1 MITPLADPPNL
12 RADSARVR
20 ERVIAV
26 ARQELA
32 EGEVAPSMNTLAARA
47 GVGVGTV
54 YRHFPTVQVL
64 LEALAIDGFR
74 TMVEEVRIASVR
86 TDAAV
91 AFEDVMRRAQ
101 QLQLGDPAL
110 ALVLASPEFTCDDVM
125 RLGADLIESMVRIV
139 RAARRAGMLRKGVDG
154 HDLRRLM
161 TGLYQSSRGTPPE
174 TAERY
179 LQILLDGLRP

>member
-1 MITPLADPPNL
+1 M
-12 RADSARVR
+12 RADSARIR

-32 EGEVAPSMNTLAARA
+32 EGAATLSMNALAARA

-64 LEALAIDGFR
+64 LEALAIDSFR
-74 TMVEEVRIASVR
+74 VLVEEVRVAAER
-86 TDAAV
+86 TDVTV
-91 AFEDVMRRAQ
+91 AFEDLMRRAQ

-110 ALVLASPEFTCDDVM
+110 ALVLASPEFTCDDVL
-125 RLGADLIESMVRIV
+125 RLSADLIESMVLMV
-139 RAARRAGMLRKGVDG
+139 RAARRAGAIRDGVDG
-154 HDLRRLM
+154 HDLRRLL
-161 TGLYQSSRGTPPE
+161 TGLHQASRGTPPD

-179 LQILLDGLRP
+179 LQILLQGLRP